1 MSVELICVIV
11 LGLMF
16 VIGTWRDINMGLL
29 GFVAAAGVGGLVLGQ
44 APEEFLAGFPVDLF
58 LTLVGLTYLFGFA
71 QNNGVI
77 EVIVHWCVR
86 LVGGRTALM
95 PWTFF
100 LLTAVLIALGAL
112 FAVAIVAP
120 LALSFAR
127 RERIN
132 QFMVGLLV
140 VHGALAGA
148 FSPISVYGIFINDY
162 LTKNGLTP
170 APLTLFVAPFVFNL
184 VFALVVYAVLH
195 KRRGLRAETDD
206 HLGAPRPDSPDA
218 SPEPGSGS
226 ASAGPAAEPEAA
238 EPEAAVHVGPATASA
253 STEHTAKHPPVR
265 LAPRQVP
272 TLLGLIAMALS
283 VLIFGWDV
291 GLVTITISIVLTAIN
306 PTAGKAAMTKV
317 AWPVVIL
324 ICGVLTYIG
333 VLQSAG
339 TVEWVSAGISAIG
352 IPLLAALLLFYLAGL
367 VSALASSLAIIG
379 VVIALAV
386 PLLESGDIA
395 VGGFVAALAIASTI
409 VDISPFSTNGA
420 MLLAN
425 VDPSIRDGYYRQ
437 MIAYAGLMCLIG
449 PGLAWL
455 IAAVPTWMGG

>member
-1 MSVELICVIV
+1 MSAELICVIV

-29 GFVAAAGVGGLVLGQ
+29 GFVAAAGVGGLVLHQ

-86 LVGGRTALM
+86 LVGGRTSLM
-95 PWTFF
+95 PWIFF
-100 LLTAVLIALGAL
+100 ALTAILIALGAL
-112 FAVAIVAP
+112 FAVAIIAP

-127 RERIN
+127 KHRIN

-162 LTKNGLTP
+162 LAKNGLTP
-170 APLTLFVAPFVFNL
+170 TPLSLFLAPLIFNL
-184 VFALVVYAVLH
+184 IFALVVYFVLH
-195 KRRGLRAETDD
+195 RRPGLRAEADD
-206 HLGAPRPDSPDA
+206 ALSAETKSPDSG
-218 SPEPGSGS
+218 SPEIQSPGTGNS
-226 ASAGPAAEPEAA
+226 A
-238 EPEAAVHVGPATASA
+238 VKTD
-253 STEHTAKHPPVR
+253 TVR
-265 LAPRQVP
+265 LTRSQVP
-272 TLLGLIAMALS
+272 TLIGLIAMALS
-283 VLIFGWDV
+283 VLIFSWDV
-291 GLVTITISIVLTAIN
+291 GIVTITIAIVLTFIN
-306 PTAGKAAMTKV
+306 PAAGKAAMTKV
-317 AWPVVIL
+317 SWSVVIL
-324 ICGVLTYIG
+324 ITGVLTYIS
-333 VLQSAG
+333 VLQAAG

-352 IPLLAALLLFYLAGL
+352 IPLLAALLLFYMSGL
-367 VSALASSLAIIG
+367 ISALASSLAIIG

-386 PLLESGDIA
+386 PFLESGDVH
-395 VGGFVAALAIASTI
+395 VGGFVAALAIAATI

-425 VDPSIRDGYYRQ
+425 VHSTIRDRYYKQ
-437 MIAYAGLMCLIG
+437 MIGYSGLMCLIG
-449 PGLAWL
+449 PGLAWVV
-455 IAAVPTWMGG
+455 AAVPTMLTT

>member
-1 MSVELICVIV
+1 MSAELICVIV

-29 GFVAAAGVGGLVLGQ
+29 GFVAAAGVGGLVLHQ

-86 LVGGRTALM
+86 LVGGRTSLM
-95 PWTFF
+95 PWIFF
-100 LLTAVLIALGAL
+100 ALTAILIALGAL
-112 FAVAIVAP
+112 FAVAIIAP

-127 RERIN
+127 KHRIN

-162 LTKNGLTP
+162 LAKNGLAPTP
-170 APLTLFVAPFVFNL
+170 MSLFLAPLIFNL
-184 VFALVVYAVLH
+184 VFALVVYFVLH
-195 KRRGLRAETDD
+195 RRPGLRAEADD
-206 HLGAPRPDSPDA
+206 ALSAETKSPDSG
-218 SPEPGSGS
+218 SPEIQSPGTGNS
-226 ASAGPAAEPEAA
+226 A
-238 EPEAAVHVGPATASA
+238 VKTD
-253 STEHTAKHPPVR
+253 TVR
-265 LAPRQVP
+265 LTRSQVP
-272 TLLGLIAMALS
+272 TLIGLIAMALS
-283 VLIFGWDV
+283 VLIFSWDV
-291 GLVTITISIVLTAIN
+291 GIVTITIAIVLTFIN
-306 PTAGKAAMTKV
+306 PAAGKAAMTKV
-317 AWPVVIL
+317 SWSVVIL
-324 ICGVLTYIG
+324 ITGVLTYIS
-333 VLQSAG
+333 VLQAAG

-352 IPLLAALLLFYLAGL
+352 IPLLAALLLFYMSGL
-367 VSALASSLAIIG
+367 ISALASSLAIIG

-386 PLLESGDIA
+386 PFLESGDVH
-395 VGGFVAALAIASTI
+395 VGGFVAALAIAATI

-425 VDPSIRDGYYRQ
+425 VHSTIRDRYYKQ
-437 MIAYAGLMCLIG
+437 MIGYAGLMCLIG
-449 PGLAWL
+449 PGLAWVV
-455 IAAVPTWMGG
+455 AAVPTMLTT

>member
-1 MSVELICVIV
+1 MTCGFICAIV
-11 LGLMF
+11 VGLMF

-29 GFVAAAGVGGLVLGQ
+29 GFVAAAGVGGLVLHH

-77 EVIVHWCVR
+77 EVIVSWCVN

-95 PWTFF
+95 PWIFF
-100 LLTAVLIALGAL
+100 TLTAILISLGAL
-112 FAVAIVAP
+112 FAVAIIAP

-127 RERIN
+127 KHRIN

-162 LTKNGLTP
+162 LAKNGLTP
-170 APLTLFVAPFVFNL
+170 TPVSLFLAPLIFNV
-184 VFALVVYAVLH
+184 VFALVVYFVLH
-195 KRRGLRAETDD
+195 RRPGLRAEADD
-206 HLGAPRPDSPDA
+206 ALSRGIES
-218 SPEPGSGS
+218 SETGSS
-226 ASAGPAAEPEAA
+226 VAA
-238 EPEAAVHVGPATASA
+238 TNITRTSI
-253 STEHTAKHPPVR
+253 TR
-265 LAPRQVP
+265 LTRSQVP
-272 TLLGLIAMALS
+272 TLIGLIAMALS

-291 GLVTITISIVLTAIN
+291 GIVTITIAVALTFISPA
-306 PTAGKAAMTKV
+306 AGKAAMTKV
-317 AWPVVIL
+317 SWSVVIL
-324 ICGVLTYIG
+324 ITGVLTYIS
-333 VLQSAG
+333 VLQAAG

-352 IPLLAALLLFYLAGL
+352 VPLLAALLLFYMSGL
-367 VSALASSLAIIG
+367 ISALASSLAIIG

-386 PLLESGDIA
+386 PFLESGDVH
-395 VGGFVAALAIASTI
+395 VGGFVAALAIAATI

-425 VDPSIRDGYYRQ
+425 VHSTIRDRYYKQ
-437 MIAYAGLMCLIG
+437 MIGYAGLMCLIG
-449 PGLAWL
+449 PGLAWVV
-455 IAAVPTWMGG
+455 AAVPSVLTV